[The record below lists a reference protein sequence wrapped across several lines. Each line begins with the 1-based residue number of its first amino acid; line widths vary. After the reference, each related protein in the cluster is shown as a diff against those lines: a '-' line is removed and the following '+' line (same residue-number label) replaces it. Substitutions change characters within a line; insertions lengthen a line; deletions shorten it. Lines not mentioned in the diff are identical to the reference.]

1 MDMDIDPSPA
11 QQRTSR
17 KHLRSSS
24 DDYDWSSDISG
35 QFDDAE
41 EGEGED
47 YRSPAGNVAKRR
59 RSNDWPL
66 PEEAADYGTHERR
79 ANRSEN
85 GNLSVG
91 GNGSA
96 FRASPRAS
104 PRGSLASLRARH
116 AATSASS
123 PRRPRGRTS
132 RFVEATMNDS
142 VSERPPSIYLREQEN
157 KQTGNPNRSSGIFR
171 FGKAIASAFNPFG
184 GWGRS
189 SEGSPNKSP
198 QKDVITQAEK
208 AYAELKK
215 AGYKGTNKGSYTK
228 GQCVNTALADQTWQS
243 IQHKLPPSSP
253 VKYSY
258 RNSVERDENAFPAR
272 SDSSAS
278 KRSSLQD
285 LRLPK
290 SLFHRGHE
298 SPTATAVYCDRFSEE
313 SEHNGIRKQPSR
325 RELSRQVKLIKK
337 VSNLEDKL
345 ERARRELRDLT
356 GNEERT
362 PVPAPQSQMLNTEM
376 DPASFPRKFVPGA
389 LPTLPSERLLDQ
401 QAAENTAPG
410 SHSTNVTALP
420 SMEDRESFSFE
431 ESRPVQSPAA
441 AKSLKRRSSSM
452 SKDRHSRKR
461 KSPISER
468 VDSRNPLQPATAA
481 SIANDK
487 QVSEHEDLNDFG
499 PLNPPGKAKWL
510 KSEAGDSPGS
520 ARRRQAADNA
530 ALSAGHEKEEDAGS
544 PSAKRN
550 TKRFPNIQ
558 TRKASGT
565 TRSPNFNNSKP
576 TTPLRIKPSS
586 SNLRPMSSP
595 ATATDVNTQSD
606 IWATP
611 LPAPQSDSRR
621 NTFYHH
627 PQRQINPDRSPRT
640 PTRSKTSPT
649 RRRSAYR
656 LDEDIPPVPPLPEE
670 HRSSAAK
677 INVSVN
683 RSPKK
688 RPVSAPAFSPSV
700 LSPSTPS
707 VVDSLISG
715 LEDYQWPE
723 DIF

>member
-1 MDMDIDPSPA
+1 MDMDIDIDPSPEH
-11 QQRTSR
+11 QRTSR

-24 DDYDWSSDISG
+24 DDDCDWSSNTSG

-41 EGEGED
+41 EGQGDE
-47 YRSPAGNVAKRR
+47 YRSPTTNPPKRR

-66 PEEAADYGTHERR
+66 PDEAADYGTHDRR
-79 ANRSEN
+79 AHRTEN
-85 GNLSVG
+85 GNLCVG

-96 FRASPRAS
+96 YRASPRAS

-116 AATSASS
+116 AATSTSS

-142 VSERPPSIYLREQEN
+142 VSERPPSIYLQEN
-157 KQTGNPNRSSGIFR
+157 KQSGNPNRSSGIFR

-184 GWGRS
+184 VWTRNSES
-189 SEGSPNKSP
+189 SSNKSP
-198 QKDVITQAEK
+198 QKDAITQAEK

-215 AGYKGTNKGSYTK
+215 AGYKGTNKGHYTEHRR
-228 GQCVNTALADQTWQS
+228 VSPALADQTWQS
-243 IQHKLPPSSP
+243 IQHKMPPGSP

-258 RNSVERDENAFPAR
+258 RNSVERDDHAFPAR

-298 SPTATAVYCDRFSEE
+298 SPTVQTAVYCDRFSEE
-313 SEHNGIRKQPSR
+313 SEPNGIRKQPSR
-325 RELSRQVKLIKK
+325 RELSRQVKLMKK

-356 GNEERT
+356 GNEERA
-362 PVPAPQSQMLNTEM
+362 PAPAPQSQMLNTEM

-401 QAAENTAPG
+401 QAAENRAPG
-410 SHSTNVTALP
+410 SHALP

-431 ESRPVQSPAA
+431 ESRPAESPAA
-441 AKSLKRRSSSM
+441 ARSLKRRSSSM
-452 SKDRHSRKR
+452 GKDRYSRKR
-461 KSPISER
+461 KSPIPER
-468 VDSRNPLQPATAA
+468 IDSRNPLQPATADG
-481 SIANDK
+481 IADDK
-487 QVSEHEDLNDFG
+487 QVSQHEELND
-499 PLNPPGKAKWL
+499 
-510 KSEAGDSPGS
+510 S
-520 ARRRQAADNA
+520 AR
-530 ALSAGHEKEEDAGS
+530 LSPPDHKTEEDAR
-544 PSAKRN
+544 SASATRN
-550 TKRFPNIQ
+550 TKRSPSDKP
-558 TRKASGT
+558 RKASST
-565 TRSPNFNNSKP
+565 TRSPNSKP
-576 TTPLRIKPSS
+576 TTPLRKKPSS
-586 SNLRPMSSP
+586 SNLRSMSSP
-595 ATATDVNTQSD
+595 AAASDIDILSD

-611 LPAPQSDSRR
+611 LPAPQSDPRR
-621 NTFYHH
+621 DTFYQH

-649 RRRSAYR
+649 RRRSTRR
-656 LDEDIPPVPPLPEE
+656 LDEDIPPVPPLPLE

-688 RPVSAPAFSPSV
+688 RPVSAPPFSPPL
-700 LSPSTPS
+700 LSPSPS
-707 VVDSLISG
+707 SAVDSIISG
-715 LEDYQWPE
+715 LEDYEWPE
-723 DIF
+723 DVF

>member
-11 QQRTSR
+11 DQRTSR

-24 DDYDWSSDISG
+24 DDNCEWSSDVSG

-41 EGEGED
+41 EQGEG
-47 YRSPAGNVAKRR
+47 YRTPIANLAKRR

-66 PEEAADYGTHERR
+66 PEEGADYGTHDRR
-79 ANRSEN
+79 THRSEN
-85 GNLSVG
+85 GNLGVG

-96 FRASPRAS
+96 YRASPRAS

-116 AATSASS
+116 AAASASS

-142 VSERPPSIYLREQEN
+142 VSERPPSIYFREQEN
-157 KQTGNPNRSSGIFR
+157 KQAGHPNRPSGIFR

-184 GWGRS
+184 GWGRN

-198 QKDVITQAEK
+198 QKDVINQAEK

-215 AGYKGTNKGSYTK
+215 AGYKGTNKGYYTQDQ
-228 GQCVNTALADQTWQS
+228 GVNTALADQTWQS
-243 IQHKLPPSSP
+243 IQHKMPPGSP

-258 RNSVERDENAFPAR
+258 RNSVERDENTFPAR

-298 SPTATAVYCDRFSEE
+298 SPTAPTAVYCDRFSDE

-325 RELSRQVKLIKK
+325 RELSRQVKLLKK

-362 PVPAPQSQMLNTEM
+362 PAPAPQPQMLNTEI

-401 QAAENTAPG
+401 QAAENQAPASDTA
-410 SHSTNVTALP
+410 NLTALP
-420 SMEDRESFSFE
+420 SMEDRDSFSFE
-431 ESRPVQSPAA
+431 EPRPAQSPAA
-441 AKSLKRRSSSM
+441 AKSPKRRSSSM
-452 SKDRHSRKR
+452 GKDRFSRKR
-461 KSPISER
+461 KSPIPER
-468 VDSRNPLQPATAA
+468 VDSRNPLQPTTADG
-481 SIANDK
+481 IANDK
-487 QVSEHEDLNDFG
+487 QVPENEDLTDLG
-499 PLNPPGKAKWL
+499 RLSPPGKAKWL
-510 KSEAGDSPGS
+510 KSEAGESPGS
-520 ARRRQAADNA
+520 AKRRQAADNA
-530 ALSAGHEKEEDAGS
+530 ALSAGREKEEEEDDAGS
-544 PSAKRN
+544 AHA
-550 TKRFPNIQ
+550 
-558 TRKASGT
+558 TRKVKRST
-565 TRSPNFNNSKP
+565 PRSPNSKP
-576 TTPLRIKPSS
+576 TTPLRMKPSR
-586 SNLRPMSSP
+586 SNLRLMCSP
-595 ATATDVNTQSD
+595 AAASDVDARSD

-611 LPAPQSDSRR
+611 LPAPQSDSQRD
-621 NTFYHH
+621 TFYHH

-670 HRSSAAK
+670 LRSSAAK
-677 INVSVN
+677 VNVSVN

-688 RPVSAPAFSPSV
+688 RPVSAPEFSPPV
-700 LSPSTPS
+700 LSPSSSS
-707 VVDSLISG
+707 VVDSIISG
-715 LEDYQWPE
+715 LEDYNWPE